1 MHVHCIVFQELN
13 ILLNVLLLKSH
24 LNVMIHC
31 TCIVIQKLHIL
42 PNNVVIQRVTQTLR

>member
-1 MHVHCIVFQELN
+1 MHVHCTVFQELH
-13 ILLNVLLLKSH
+13 ILLNALLLKSH

-31 TCIVIQKLHIL
+31 IVIQTLHIL